1 MAAPR
6 VVVVFRTESAWSRG
20 ILRGFMAEAHERG
33 WTLLY
38 GNFPADLRAMAC
50 ASQPVAAVVTDNF
63 DAPEF
68 AELAGAPFVSVT
80 VDRTAQNIASVCLDE
95 VAIAKLAFEHLQA
108 TGLRHFTTF
117 RYDESTFATT
127 RDEAF
132 VAAARAAGLSVSRG
146 WGFGP
151 DHADRREN
159 PAEMMAWLRGLPKP
173 CGIFTCTDGWARSVA
188 RYAQLAGLR
197 IPDDLAL
204 IGADNDELECELMS
218 PPLSTVLI
226 PWGEVGRCAAKLVQ
240 SALSGKSIAG
250 ERVVV
255 TPVTVI
261 ARRSSEL
268 LAVDDALVAS
278 AVAWIRANAG
288 RRLTVPTVARA
299 VASGRHRLERA
310 FRRVLGRTIQAEI
323 RRARVESAKRL
334 LEASRLTLA
343 EVARLTGF
351 KTASLLTVAFQRE
364 LGMTP
369 GAYRRRVQPELT

>member
-1 MAAPR
+1 MVAPR
-6 VVVVFRTESAWSRG
+6 VVVVLRTESAWSRG
-20 ILRGFMAEAHERG
+20 ILSGFMSAAHERG

-38 GNFPADLRAMAC
+38 CNVPSDLRPMAD
-50 ASQPVAAVVTDNF
+50 ALQPIAAVVTDNF
-63 DAPEF
+63 DAPVF
-68 AELAGAPFVSVT
+68 GELAAAPFVSVT
-80 VDRTAQNIASVCLDE
+80 VDRSAQGIASVCLDE
-95 VAIAKLAFEHLQA
+95 ASIAKLALEHLQA
-108 TGLRHFTTF
+108 TGIRDVSVF
-117 RYDESTFATT
+117 RYDESIFAKA

-132 VAAARAAGLSVSRG
+132 VRAAQAAGLRVARG

-151 DHADRREN
+151 EHSDRQEN
-159 PAEMMAWLRGLPKP
+159 PSEMVAWLRGLPKP
-173 CGIFTCTDGWARSVA
+173 CGIFTCTDGWARSVS
-188 RYAQLAGLR
+188 RYAHLAGLR
-197 IPDDLAL
+197 IPDDIAL

-226 PWGEVGRCAAKLVQ
+226 PWREVGRSAAKLVH

-255 TPVTVI
+255 APLTVI

-288 RRLTVPTVARA
+288 RSLTVPTVARA

-343 EVARLTGF
+343 EVARMTGF
-351 KTASLLTVAFQRE
+351 KSASLLTVAFQRE